1 MLKYGSI
8 IVIVQNCEPQDK
20 SYFQPTS
27 ELRIHSK
34 TIFLLCISESRTAP
48 LNPLCCRNKEIV
60 NVKWVSE
67 YWNEKK
73 RERKE
78 KERVW
83 ARRPSGYQ
91 PASQLFLALSL
102 PSFPLST
109 AVSPKL
115 DWLNLQA
122 VLFCFFR
129 FERERGIFRT
139 SEQVGSSSAFYVRER
154 KKERKKERSE
164 WAECRSW
171 SCSSSRPSNEI
182 ESVPSGG

>member
-8 IVIVQNCEPQDK
+8 AVIVQNYEPQDK

-78 KERVW
+78 KERV
-83 ARRPSGYQ
+83 
-91 PASQLFLALSL
+91 
-102 PSFPLST
+102 
-109 AVSPKL
+109 
-115 DWLNLQA
+115 
-122 VLFCFFR
+122 
-129 FERERGIFRT
+129 
-139 SEQVGSSSAFYVRER
+139 
-154 KKERKKERSE
+154 
-164 WAECRSW
+164 
-171 SCSSSRPSNEI
+171 
-182 ESVPSGG
+182 